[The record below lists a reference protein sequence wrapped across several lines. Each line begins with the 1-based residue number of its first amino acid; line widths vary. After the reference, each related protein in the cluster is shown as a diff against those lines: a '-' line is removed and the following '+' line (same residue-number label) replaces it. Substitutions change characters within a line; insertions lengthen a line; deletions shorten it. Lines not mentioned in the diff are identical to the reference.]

1 MKKKTVHIISHS
13 HWDREW
19 YMPLERHKMKLLDL
33 IDDNMELFASDPEFR
48 SFHLDG
54 QTIVLDDYLEICP
67 EKRAQVENYVK
78 EGRFR
83 VGPFYILQDE
93 FLTSGEANVRN
104 IQTGMREAKK
114 YGNLTRVGYFPDA
127 FGNVGQMPQLLKQA
141 GMDAVAFGRGVK
153 PVGFNN
159 ELKEGGEYES
169 AYSEMI
175 WEAPDGSRLLGLLF
189 ANWYCNGMEIP
200 VDEAEAKAFWDE
212 RLPRAEMFASTDELL
227 FMNGCDHQPVQK
239 DLSAAIETAR
249 RLYPDIEFKHSNFD
263 DYVKSVKEAVED
275 QLSTVRGELTSQETD
290 GWYTLVN
297 TCSAHV
303 VLKRLNRKNEVA
315 LERVAEPLSAFAA
328 QEGKAYPHE
337 RLQYAWKI
345 LMQNHPHD
353 SICGCSVDQVNKE
366 MEIRFDRST
375 EVAATIAEDAAAYL
389 ADSVDTS
396 FFERYGENTVPFVV
410 FNTTG
415 KRRTQSVTVVLD
427 AKRDYNKWLWD
438 ARDDMKAWRLPD
450 YCVVDENGAVAEAV
464 TEDAGVRFGYDLPG
478 DRFRQP
484 YMARQ
489 VKVTLFAEDVPAM
502 GYKAYALVERSG
514 AAAEAE
520 ACSAC
525 EAAGASDN
533 ACGAAEAE
541 ARAAACAAEAKTLV
555 TGTNRMENA
564 CLAVTINDDGSLNV
578 LDKATGRSYEKLCY
592 FEDTLDAGN
601 EYIYFCPEGNP
612 AILTK
617 DKAAEVKLK
626 EDTPFRAVCEI
637 TQTMTVPVSADEQ
650 LREEQEGIVEFKKR
664 TCRRSKE
671 TTELVLRTLVTM
683 EKDSASLRFKTEF
696 DNTARDH
703 RLRVVVPT
711 GISCTHHYADSVFE
725 VVKRPNEHSKLWEN
739 PCECEH
745 QQSFVGLNDEKGG
758 VMIANIGLY
767 EYEVLH
773 QLDNA
778 LAVTLLR
785 AVGELGDWGYFP
797 TELSQQLRHITA
809 EYELTF
815 YQGDMLES
823 ESFQKAYQFQVPFT
837 TVQTGVHSGSLPLE
851 KSWLTWRGEGMM
863 LSNLK
868 QRDQAECVSPSGAK
882 QQDRMARFVNC
893 TGKETVLY
901 LKKEGFEE
909 AYVSNVI
916 EEEVRP
922 LSAGADGWYEIPV
935 RGCEIV
941 TVGMK

>member
-33 IDDNMELFASDPEFR
+33 IDANMALFEKDPGFE

-67 EKRAQVENYVK
+67 EKREQVEKYAK

-104 IQTGMREAKK
+104 IQTGIREAKK
-114 YGNLTRVGYFPDA
+114 YGNLTKVGYFPDA
-127 FGNVGQMPQLLKQA
+127 FGNAGQMPQLLSQA
-141 GMDAVAFGRGVK
+141 GMEAVAFGRGVK

-169 AYSEMI
+169 AYSEML
-175 WEAPDGSRLLGLLF
+175 WESPDGSALLGVLF

-200 VDEAEAKAFWDE
+200 VEEDKAKEYWDD
-212 RLPRAEMFASTDELL
+212 RLAKAEMFAATDELL

-249 RLYPDIEFKHSNFD
+249 KLYPDILFKHSNFE

-275 QLSTVRGELTSQETD
+275 KLSRVKGELTSQETD

-303 VLKRLNRKNEVA
+303 YLKRLNRKNEVG
-315 LERVAEPLSAFAA
+315 LERIAEPLAAFAA
-328 QEGKAYPHE
+328 EEGKAYPHE

-366 MEIRFDRST
+366 MEIRFDRSA
-375 EVAATIAEDAAAYL
+375 EVARTVAEDASAYL

-396 FFERYGENTVPFVV
+396 AFAKYGEHAAPFVV

-415 KRRTQSVTVVLD
+415 EARTGAVDVVLD

-438 ARDDMKAWRLPD
+438 GRRDMKAWAMPQ
-450 YCVVDENGAVAEAV
+450 YCVVDENGRVQEAV
-464 TEDAGVRFGYDLPG
+464 VTDAGVKFGYDLPD

-489 VKVTLFAEDVPAM
+489 VKVSLLAQEVPAL
-502 GYKAYALVERSG
+502 GYRAYAIVPAKAADSG
-514 AAAEAE
+514 HNK
-520 ACSAC
+520 S
-525 EAAGASDN
+525 
-533 ACGAAEAE
+533 
-541 ARAAACAAEAKTLV
+541 LV
-555 TGTNRMENA
+555 TGENRMENEY
-564 CLAVTINDDGSLNV
+564 LSVKIQEDGTLCV
-578 LDKATGRSYEKLCY
+578 LDRQTGRTYENLCY

-601 EYIYFCPEGNP
+601 EYIYFCPAGNP

-617 DKAAEVKLK
+617 GTKAAVKLV
-626 EDTPFRAVCEI
+626 EDSSFRAVYEI
-637 TQTMTVPVSADEQ
+637 TNVLTVPLSADEK
-650 LREEQEGIVEFKKR
+650 LKEEQEGLVEFRKR
-664 TCRRSKE
+664 TCHRSSE
-671 TTELVLRTLVTM
+671 TTQITLHTFVTLT
-683 EKDSASLRFKTEF
+683 KDSPSLSFRTEF
-696 DNTARDH
+696 DNTAKDH
-703 RLRVVVPT
+703 RIRVVMPS
-711 GISCTHHYADSVFE
+711 GISCTHHYADTVFE
-725 VVKRPNEHSKLWEN
+725 VVKRPNEHSRLWEN
-739 PCECEH
+739 PSKCEH
-745 QQSFVGLNDEKGG
+745 QQCFVGMNDEKGG
-758 VMIANIGLY
+758 ILAANIGLY
-767 EYEVLH
+767 EYEILPEA
-773 QLDNA
+773 NNG
-778 LAVTLLR
+778 LAITLLR
-785 AVGELGDWGYFP
+785 SVGEMGDWGVFP

-815 YQGDMLES
+815 FAGDLVETD
-823 ESFQKAYQFQVPFT
+823 SFRKAYQYQVPFS
-837 TVQTGVHSGSLPLE
+837 TVQTAVHAGKLPAE
-851 KSWLTWRGEGMM
+851 KTWLTWEGDRLMF
-863 LSNLK
+863 SNLK
-868 QRDQAECVSPSGAK
+868 VKDGAA
-882 QQDRMARFVNC
+882 DLMARFVNC
-893 TGKETVLY
+893 SGRETVLRI
-901 LKKEGFEE
+901 KKDDSVTE
-909 AYVSNVI
+909 AYFSNVI

-922 LSAGADGWYEIPV
+922 LTAGGDGWYEIPV
-935 RGCEIV
+935 RGFEIV
-941 TVGMK
+941 TIGLK

>member
-19 YMPLERHKMKLLDL
+19 YMPLERHKMKLLNL
-33 IDDNMELFASDPEFR
+33 IDDNMELFASDPEFK

-67 EKRAQVENYVK
+67 DKREQLEGYVK

-114 YGNLTRVGYFPDA
+114 YGNLTKVGYFPDA
-127 FGNVGQMPQLLKQA
+127 FGNVGQMPQILRQA

-159 ELKEGGEYES
+159 ELKEGGRYES
-169 AYSEMI
+169 AYSEMM
-175 WEAPDGSRLLGLLF
+175 WEAPDGSALLGILF
-189 ANWYCNGMEIP
+189 ANWYSNGMEIP
-200 VDEAEAKAFWDE
+200 AEEAEAKAFWDD
-212 RLPRAEMFASTDELL
+212 RLSRAEMFAATDELL

-249 RLYPDIEFKHSNFD
+249 RLYPDIEFKHSNFE

-275 QLSTVRGELTSQETD
+275 QLSTVKGELTSQETD

-315 LERVAEPLSAFAA
+315 LERVAEPLAAFAA

-375 EVAATIAEDAAAYL
+375 EVAKTIAEDASAYL

-396 FFERYGENTVPFVV
+396 VFEKYGENTVPFVV

-415 KRRTQSVTVVLD
+415 EARTGSVSVVLD
-427 AKRDYNKWLWD
+427 AKRDYNKWIWD
-438 ARDDMKAWRLPD
+438 GRDDMKAWKLPD
-450 YCVVDENGAVAEAV
+450 YCVVDQDGAIAEAV
-464 TEDAGVRFGYDLPG
+464 TEDAGVRFGYDLPD

-502 GYKAYALVERSG
+502 GYKTYALAEKPG
-514 AAAEAE
+514 APAGAQ
-520 ACSAC
+520 
-525 EAAGASDN
+525 AAG
-533 ACGAAEAE
+533 
-541 ARAAACAAEAKTLV
+541 AACAAGTQAAGAACEAGTKAADTACAQGAGTLV

-564 CLAVTINDDGSLNV
+564 RLAVQINGDGTLNV
-578 LDKATGRSYEKLCY
+578 LDKAAGRSYERICY

-626 EDTPFRAVCEI
+626 EDTPFRAVYEI

-650 LREEQEGIVEFKKR
+650 LKEEQEGIVEFKKR
-664 TCRRSKE
+664 TCHRSKE
-671 TTELVLRTLVTM
+671 TAELVLRTLVAM
-683 EKDSASLRFKTEF
+683 EKDSASLRFETEF

-711 GISCTHHYADSVFE
+711 GISSTHHYADSVFE
-725 VVKRPNEHSKLWEN
+725 VVKRPNAHSRLWEN

-767 EYEVLH
+767 EYEVLRREN
-773 QLDNA
+773 NA

-815 YQGDMLES
+815 FAGDLLES
-823 ESFQKAYQFQVPFT
+823 GSFRRAYQFQVPYT
-837 TVQTGVHSGSLPLE
+837 VVQTKVHGGALPLQ
-851 KSWLTWRGEGMM
+851 KSWLTWKGEGMM

-868 QRDQAECVSPSGAK
+868 RRDQAEGRPGVKEGES
-882 QQDRMARFVNC
+882 MARFVNC

-909 AYVSNVI
+909 AYLSNVI
-916 EEEVRP
+916 EENVRG
-922 LSAGADGWYEIPV
+922 LSADADGWYAIPV
-935 RGCEIV
+935 RGYEIV

>member
-33 IDDNMELFASDPEFR
+33 IDDNMELFANDPGFQ

-67 EKRAQVENYVK
+67 DKRELVENYVR

-114 YGNLTRVGYFPDA
+114 YGNLTKVGYFPDA
-127 FGNVGQMPQLLKQA
+127 FGNVGQMPQILKQA

-153 PVGFNN
+153 SVGFNN
-159 ELKEGGEYES
+159 ELKGGGEYES
-169 AYSEMI
+169 AYSEMM
-175 WEAPDGSRLLGLLF
+175 WEAPDGSALLGILF
-189 ANWYCNGMEIP
+189 ANWYNNGMEIP
-200 VDEAEAKAFWDE
+200 VEEEEAKAFWDD
-212 RLPRAEMFASTDELL
+212 RLSKAEMFAATDELL

-249 RLYPDIEFKHSNFD
+249 KLYPDIEFKHSNFE
-263 DYVKSVKEAVED
+263 DYVKSVKEAVEER
-275 QLSTVRGELTSQETD
+275 LTTVKGELTSQETD

-297 TCSAHV
+297 TCSSHV

-315 LERVAEPLSAFAA
+315 LEKLAEPLSVFAA
-328 QEGKAYPHE
+328 QEGKLYPHE

-375 EVAATIAEDAAAYL
+375 EVARTIIEDASAYL
-389 ADSVDTS
+389 ADHMDTS
-396 FFERYGENTVPFVV
+396 GFSKWGKDVAAFVV
-410 FNTTG
+410 FNTAG
-415 KRRTQSVTVVLD
+415 KTRGGAVTVVLD
-427 AKRDYNKWLWD
+427 AKRDYNKWIWD
-438 ARDDMKAWRLPD
+438 GYQDMKDWKMPG
-450 YCVVDENGAVAEAV
+450 YCVVDQKGCPAECV
-464 TEDAGVRFGYDLPG
+464 VEDAGVKFGYDLPG

-489 VKVTLFAEDVPAM
+489 VKVTLFAQDIPAM
-502 GYKAYALVERSG
+502 GCRTYALIPKECLEDFER
-514 AAAEAE
+514 AVTP
-520 ACSAC
+520 
-525 EAAGASDN
+525 AG
-533 ACGAAEAE
+533 
-541 ARAAACAAEAKTLV
+541 LV
-555 TGTNRMENA
+555 TGSSRMENKY
-564 CLAVTINDDGSLNV
+564 LAVEIHEDGTLTV
-578 LDKATGRSYEKLCY
+578 LDKTIQRKYENICY
-592 FEDTLDAGN
+592 FEDTMDAGN

-612 AILTK
+612 PILTK
-617 DKAAEVKLK
+617 GKKAGVKLVR
-626 EDTPFRAVCEI
+626 DTPFLAEYEI
-637 TQTMTVPVSADEQ
+637 THVMQIPASADEQ
-650 LREEQEGIVEFKKR
+650 LKTEQESVVEFKKR

-671 TTELVLRTLVTM
+671 MTELTIRTFVTLQ
-683 EKDSASLRFKTEF
+683 KDSRSLQFRTEF
-696 DNTARDH
+696 DNTAKDH
-703 RLRVVVPT
+703 RLRVVVPA

-725 VVKRPNEHSKLWEN
+725 VVKRPNAHGRAWEN
-739 PCECEH
+739 PCACEH

-758 VMIANIGLY
+758 LLIANIGLY
-767 EYEVLH
+767 EYEVLPKEN
-773 QLDNA
+773 NA

-785 AVGELGDWGYFP
+785 AVGELGDWGVFP

-815 YQGDMLES
+815 FKGDLVES
-823 ESFQKAYQFQVPFT
+823 DSFEKAYQFQTPF
-837 TVQTGVHSGSLPLE
+837 VVAQTGLHEGALSAE
-851 KSWLTWRGEGMM
+851 KSWLEWKGEHMT

-868 QRDQAECVSPSGAK
+868 QKDQAS
-882 QQDRMARFVNC
+882 DRMARFVNC
-893 TGKETVLY
+893 SGKETALY
-901 LKKEGFEE
+901 VKKEDSFTE
-909 AYVSNVI
+909 AYLSNVA
-916 EEEVRP
+916 EEFVGTLTVNEE
-922 LSAGADGWYEIPV
+922 GWYEILV
-935 RGCEIV
+935 RGYEIV
-941 TVGMK
+941 TVGMR